1 MIRKWKCFHEYYSMG
16 TQKLDFI
23 IKNKK
28 TCETECFCCHILLQC
43 LAYTVHIDRSV
54 SHAIHKHSC
63 RSQHISVL
71 TTCTFMF
78 QQVCTI
84 EPSFFKMTYA
94 SGMHRPPFEGRHLVI
109 YKIVF
114 FCFDIIYFIVNI
126 RASKSL
132 PILSLPH

>member
-1 MIRKWKCFHEYYSMG
+1 MQSI
-16 TQKLDFI
+16 
-23 IKNKK
+23 N
-28 TCETECFCCHILLQC
+28 
-43 LAYTVHIDRSV
+43 
-54 SHAIHKHSC
+54 IHVGLN
-63 RSQHISVL
+63 IYLL
-71 TTCTFMF
+71 TTCTLMF
-78 QQVCTI
+78 QQVCII
-84 EPSFFKMTYA
+84 EASFFKMTYA